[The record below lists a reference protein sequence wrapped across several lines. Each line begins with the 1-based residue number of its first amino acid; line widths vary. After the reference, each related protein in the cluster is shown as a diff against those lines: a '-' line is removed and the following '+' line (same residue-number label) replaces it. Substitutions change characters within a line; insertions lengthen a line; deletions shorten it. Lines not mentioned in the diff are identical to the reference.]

1 MSIQTFTFPHIGGII
16 PNVPNPDSPNG
27 EFHAGQA
34 VDVDM
39 DTMTVVATRL
49 INAPV
54 EELALDEQPT
64 QELASIEAKPSKK
77 SAKEAKD

>member
-1 MSIQTFTFPHIGGII
+1 MRIQTFTFPHMGGII

-27 EFHAGQA
+27 EFHAGQV
-34 VDVDM
+34 VDVDL
-39 DTMTVVATRL
+39 DTMTVVAVRL

-54 EELALDEQPT
+54 ATNAQPI
-64 QELASIEAKPSKK
+64 QEIASNEAKPSKK

>member
-1 MSIQTFTFPHIGGII
+1 MRIQTFTFPHIGGII
-16 PNVPNPDSPNG
+16 PNVPNPDSANG
-27 EFHAGQA
+27 EFHAGQE
-34 VDVDM
+34 VDVDL
-39 DTMTVVATRL
+39 DTMTVVSTRL

-54 EELALDEQPT
+54 ELAVDEQPT